1 MDMVPPL
8 VSVIVPT
15 YNRRALLE
23 KTLESLRAQDYPNY
37 EVLVCDDCSPDD
49 TYAFLLDLQRQ
60 WPTLQVFR
68 NEKNLNFNGT
78 LQRLFSLARGQFIGM
93 QHDHDLY
100 KPDFVS
106 SMVRLLQEH
115 PSAGFGCAAYDLI
128 DTQERLTTEPD
139 IAEFGVFKN
148 TLLSGPEF
156 IKLLATERYTPI
168 AAMSTMFRR
177 ETFEKAGGYQTGWYL
192 ASDEDLYRRMAQLGD
207 IAFCPERIFAM
218 RLRPNERQKIL
229 GSWKSI
235 YTLFLFRMSVA
246 DSLSG
251 SRLRA
256 KLRQFRFKWTALVSE
271 GLSLWLRGESD
282 QLRQAIAQAASLRL
296 SGNRKPLNWFE
307 TALLSSYV
315 GVLRLTIALG
325 PPLNRL
331 RKRRSEK

>member
-1 MDMVPPL
+1 MSEPF
-8 VSVIVPT
+8 VSIIVPT
-15 YNRRALLE
+15 FNRSELLGI
-23 KTLESLRAQDYPNY
+23 TLESLRAQDYPNY
-37 EVLVCDDCSPDD
+37 EVLVCDDASPDD
-49 TYAFLLDLQRQ
+49 TYHFLQELQKK
-60 WPTLQVFR
+60 WPALKIFR

-115 PSAGFGCAAYDLI
+115 PSAGVGCAAYDLI

-192 ASDEDLYRRMAQLGD
+192 ASDEDLYRRMAQLG
-207 IAFCPERIFAM
+207 
-218 RLRPNERQKIL
+218 
-229 GSWKSI
+229 
-235 YTLFLFRMSVA
+235 
-246 DSLSG
+246 
-251 SRLRA
+251 
-256 KLRQFRFKWTALVSE
+256 
-271 GLSLWLRGESD
+271 
-282 QLRQAIAQAASLRL
+282 
-296 SGNRKPLNWFE
+296 
-307 TALLSSYV
+307 
-315 GVLRLTIALG
+315 
-325 PPLNRL
+325 
-331 RKRRSEK
+331 